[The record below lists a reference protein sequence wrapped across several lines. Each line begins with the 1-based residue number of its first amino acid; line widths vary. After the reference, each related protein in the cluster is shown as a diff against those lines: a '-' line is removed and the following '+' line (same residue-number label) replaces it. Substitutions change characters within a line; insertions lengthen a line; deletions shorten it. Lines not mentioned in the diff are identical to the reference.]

1 MSKNAE
7 YQRERFQRLKENH
20 MCVKCKNQDY
30 RTLEGLTL
38 CEECA
43 EKARKRNLEK
53 GRIYRARYVEKHPEA
68 VREQQR
74 SYYAN
79 HKDDP
84 EFKAKRAANH
94 KSWQEKNRDKW
105 NAYHREYRRN
115 RKAKGGDT
123 DA

>member
-7 YQRERFQRLKENH
+7 YQRERYQRLKENH
-20 MCVKCKNQDY
+20 MCVICKNQDY
-30 RTLEGLTL
+30 RTLEGLIL

-43 EKARKRNLEK
+43 EKARKK
-53 GRIYRARYVEKHPEA
+53 GHIYREKHPEA
-68 VREQQR
+68 VRETQR

-84 EFKAKRAANH
+84 EFKAKQAANH

-115 RKAKGGDT
+115 RKAKGG
-123 DA
+123 AGYE